1 MKQSLLSVCILLA
14 LGGCPKESKTT
25 NPTDNKPAAGPKAG
39 GTIESRSGST
49 LTGDVT
55 FTQNGDKV
63 DVVVKVS
70 GATPGDHA
78 VHVHE
83 TGDCSAPDAKSA
95 GGHFNP
101 NGMQHGAPTAEMH
114 HPGDFGNLTVGADGT
129 GTLTISAPMLTVTE
143 GPMSVIGK
151 AVIVHEKVDD
161 FTTQPTGNAG
171 GRQGCAVISAK

>member
-1 MKQSLLSVCILLA
+1 MNKFLLSVLVLLA
-14 LGGCPKESKTT
+14 LAACPKKEKTIEPVAK
-25 NPTDNKPAAGPKAG
+25 PTPTPNAVGAL
-39 GTIESRSGST
+39 ESRSGST
-49 LTGDVT
+49 LVGEVS
-55 FTQNGDKV
+55 FTQNGEKL
-63 DVVVKVS
+63 DVLIKVS
-70 GATPGDHA
+70 GATPGEHA

-101 NGMQHGAPTAEMH
+101 DKMEHGAPTADKR

-129 GTLTISAPMLTVTE
+129 GTLALSAGILTIAD
-143 GPMSVIGK
+143 GPMSVVGK
-151 AVIVHEKVDD
+151 ALIVHEKADD